1 MKYFET
7 LPNFVTQDA
16 NGNYAIAKNLLT
28 RAVLPD
34 SVLYNPLIF
43 YKYDIQDQD
52 TPESIA
58 NKYYGDPYRFWLI
71 LLPNSILDPQWSWPM
86 NQKVF
91 NDYLA
96 DKYGA
101 LATANNQS
109 LIAYVNGTVKN
120 YIKSVAVTD
129 NLSQNTTT
137 TIYTIDSNAYANV
150 QPSTITTGSGAYT
163 LTQTVTKYPQY
174 ILDYETQQNEAKRTI
189 YLINSSYVTSIESQF
204 FKLMSK

>member
-101 LATANNQS
+101 LATANSQS